1 MTTRANIF
9 AAMALTGAIAAA
21 ANAPASCESLASI
34 SIPNTTTIPHITIA
48 SAKTVAA
55 GDFTPPGGGRGPEP
69 SFKALPAFCR
79 VQAALKPAN
88 DSDIK
93 IEVWM
98 PVSGWNNKLQSVGN
112 GAWAGGI
119 VYPALA
125 TALGQGY
132 ATASTDTGHVGNDPS
147 FISGHPDKLIDFGYR
162 GVHEMTFAAK
172 GIIAA
177 FYGEAPKLSY
187 FSGCST
193 GGRQAMAELQRYPGD
208 YDGVIAGDPV
218 FDSSHIQ
225 GTQLWLWQI
234 FHKDEAANMPPE
246 KLTLLHNAV
255 IASCD
260 ALDGVKDGVLENPKR
275 CGFDPGELKCKEG
288 DAPTCLTAP
297 QVEAARQSYVGPVN
311 PRTGQPLWP
320 GREWGSELGWVNH
333 SGKSPSTYA
342 SDLYRYVVFHDPQWD
357 YRDFD
362 FDRDVGIAQKAMKD
376 TMDSV
381 DPDLRP
387 FFEHG
392 GKLIQYHGWNDP
404 GVAPQA
410 SVNYYRAAAAKLGG
424 IGSANDKYRLFMVPG
439 MGHCGGGDGTSTFNM
454 IGALEQWVEGGKAPD
469 WIPASRV
476 RNGAVDRTRPLCP
489 YPQVAAYK
497 GSGSTND
504 AANFVCRVP

>member
-1 MTTRANIF
+1 MNTPAKTF
-9 AAMALTGAIAAA
+9 LALALVIVMNSAVAAA
-21 ANAPASCESLASI
+21 AHAPVSCESLASVAL
-34 SIPNTTTIPHITIA
+34 PHVTVV

-55 GDFTPPGGGRGPEP
+55 GDFAPPAGGRGPAVAW
-69 SFKALPAFCR
+69 KALPAFCR
-79 VQAALKPAN
+79 IQATLQPAG
-88 DSDIK
+88 DSGIR

-98 PVSGWNNKLQSVGN
+98 PASGWNNKLQSVGN
-112 GAWAGGI
+112 GAWAGVI

-125 TALGQGY
+125 TALAQGY
-132 ATASTDTGHVGNDPS
+132 AAASTDTGHTGNDPS
-147 FISGHPDKLIDFGYR
+147 FIPGHPGKLIDFGYR
-162 GVHEMTFAAK
+162 GVHEMTVAAK
-172 GIIAA
+172 NIIAA
-177 FYGEAPKLSY
+177 FYGESPRLSY
-187 FSGCST
+187 FNGCST
-193 GGRQAMAELQRYPGD
+193 GGRQAMVEVQRYPAD

-218 FDSSHIQ
+218 FDSSRIQ

-234 FHKDEAANMPPE
+234 FHQDEASNFPAE

-255 IASCD
+255 IKSCD
-260 ALDGVKDGVLENPKR
+260 GLDGVKDGVLEDPTR
-275 CGFDPGELKCKEG
+275 CGFDPAELKCKNG

-297 QVEAARQSYVGPVN
+297 QVEAARQSYIGPVN
-311 PRTGQPLWP
+311 PRTGQPVWP

-333 SGKSPSTYA
+333 SGSVPSTYA
-342 SDLYRYVVFHDPQWD
+342 SDLYRYVVFQDPQWD
-357 YRDFD
+357 YRNFD
-362 FDRDVGIAQKAMKD
+362 FDRDVVLAQKAMKD

-404 GVAPQA
+404 GVAPQG
-410 SVNYYRAAAAKLGG
+410 SVNYYRAVAAKMGG
-424 IGSANDKYRLFMVPG
+424 MGRVNDKYRLFMVPG

-454 IGALEQWVEGGKAPD
+454 ISALEQWVEDGKAPD

-497 GSGSTND
+497 GSGNTDD